1 MKKLTA
7 IVLTLIFIL
16 ALTACGAPTGGGES
30 VASGTISN
38 IPNSNMDHTN
48 TELSQSADFE
58 TMRGTVSRVGAEETY
73 ELTVEEIQQVVEI
86 IENSN
91 WNTKGTADCT
101 NDCKLIIN
109 GETYYYHSDCGTWN
123 DNWNNRYLTVTD
135 TEKESINAV
144 LSQYITLGF

>member
-73 ELTVEEIQQVVEI
+73 E
-86 IENSN
+86 
-91 WNTKGTADCT
+91 
-101 NDCKLIIN
+101 
-109 GETYYYHSDCGTWN
+109 
-123 DNWNNRYLTVTD
+123 
-135 TEKESINAV
+135 
-144 LSQYITLGF
+144 